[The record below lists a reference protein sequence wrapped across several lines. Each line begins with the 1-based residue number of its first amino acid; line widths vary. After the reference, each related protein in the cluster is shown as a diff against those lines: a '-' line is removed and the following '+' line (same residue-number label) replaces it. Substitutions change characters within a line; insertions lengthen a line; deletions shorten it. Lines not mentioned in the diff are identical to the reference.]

1 MLTYDRLIRLCDAR
15 DKLRDL
21 QQVKLPIAEIATA
34 AAMSRFHFIRQF
46 RSLFGETPQQYRT
59 GSRLEMAKHLLLSGE
74 DSITDIC
81 LAVGFSS
88 LGSFSTLFARRFG
101 QAPSKYRQRLAGSA
115 EQLAPDCMSLLQ
127 AAWVRDSQFS
137 RSQDASD

>member
-21 QQVKLPIAEIATA
+21 QQVELPIAEIATA
-34 AAMSRFHFIRQF
+34 AAVSRFHFIRQF
-46 RSLFGETPQQYRT
+46 RALFGETPQQYRT
-59 GSRLEMAKHLLLSGE
+59 RSRLEMAKHLLVSGE

-81 LAVGFSS
+81 MAVGFSS

-115 EQLAPDCMSLLQ
+115 EQLAPDCMGLLR
-127 AAWVRDSQFS
+127 AAWERDSQFS